1 MLDLLLPAKPAFQ
14 PSAFSGLVADY
25 DPGQLARLTF
35 NGAKVASLGNAWAP
49 GTPAALAQATS
60 ALQPLFIGAACNGRA
75 ALQFDATTYIKAAF
89 TLAQPCTVLLV
100 ARSDSFVTSK
110 NFCDGGTTGDSMDV
124 LTTTNA
130 GGGAGPNRVGMY
142 AGANYANP
150 QTIIDGTWYVICAV
164 FNGASS
170 FLEVSGVQGAAAN
183 AGSGTPGGLSL
194 GAGPTGL
201 FALACSIA
209 RACVWNTA
217 LTSAQVSEAVR
228 RARAQYRI

>member
-100 ARSDSFVTSK
+100 ARSDSFVSSRV
-110 NFCDGGTTGDSMDV
+110 FCDGAAAGDTMDV
-124 LTTTNA
+124 LTTTN
-130 GGGAGPNRVGMY
+130 GGGGPGPNRVGLY
-142 AGANYANP
+142 AGASYVNP
-150 QTIIDGTWYVICAV
+150 QTVVDMTWYAICAV
-164 FNGASS
+164 FNGSSS
-170 FLEVSGVQGAAAN
+170 FIEVNGAQGGTGS
-183 AGSGTPGGLSL
+183 AGSATPGGLTL
-194 GAGPTGL
+194 GASPLGAFG
-201 FALACSIA
+201 LACTIA
-209 RACVWNTA
+209 RACVWNTP